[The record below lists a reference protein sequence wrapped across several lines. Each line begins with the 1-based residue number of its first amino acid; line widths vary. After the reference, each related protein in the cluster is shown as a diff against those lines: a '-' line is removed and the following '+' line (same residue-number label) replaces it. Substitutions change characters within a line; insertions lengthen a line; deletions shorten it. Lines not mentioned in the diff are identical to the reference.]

1 MIQWNESGNYD
12 LNKNYSVDANDSIFV
27 QNADLQSHGFN
38 STELGMGPLR
48 NASILNTILEKVFVI
63 GTVPGVESLKQS
75 TYMQICQIIFDYY
88 HPEFILVVRSF
99 HFN

>member
-48 NASILNTILEKVFVI
+48 NASILNTILEKEQFTFEKNI
-63 GTVPGVESLKQS
+63 TFQ
-75 TYMQICQIIFDYY
+75 
-88 HPEFILVVRSF
+88 
-99 HFN
+99 HF